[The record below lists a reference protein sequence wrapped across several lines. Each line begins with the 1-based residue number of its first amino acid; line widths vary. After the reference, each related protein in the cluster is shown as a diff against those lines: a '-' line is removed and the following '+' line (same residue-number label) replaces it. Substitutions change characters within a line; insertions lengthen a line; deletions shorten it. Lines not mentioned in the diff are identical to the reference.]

1 MATYLTLNSR
11 FTPYTYEQA
20 LKPYQDR
27 QKAYEEKAA
36 EVMAILD
43 QTATW
48 EGLLDPEKDKQIY
61 DKLQEFNSK
70 VEAASEQLGRG
81 NLSDVTKSD
90 INALKQE
97 YTKSFTPILTKYTDW
112 KEKAQKQ
119 ADLINQARARGEDI
133 YATKYLPGMSVTQM
147 MSDDFTYDLVNMT
160 KSYAELA
167 ALGQADGTNDIYY
180 NNFKDKQ
187 GNPKYGA
194 KAPKTEDQ
202 ILKDIL
208 SYIPTSLS
216 DTDKQEVIRKATEA
230 YRVGYAD
237 AQSPENI
244 ARIRLQGRQ
253 QSVAESNS
261 YRSQTA
267 ANMENLLNN
276 ATLNMYAPGVRISKD
291 GNSFIDSE
299 TGEII
304 PQSEW
309 ENKGINRYLT
319 SATNP
324 HPGDGNPTNGLY
336 KDNIGY
342 YEVVNGKRVYYSN
355 NTKKA
360 KLPMDGTKVYV
371 EENTWQDYETNKLYY
386 KDPETNIQHE
396 IINNDRVTQ
405 LQEETGRGHVQKTGI
420 QRINSFI
427 NDYAGIGRLSN
438 GLQTTPDDKSTYIQ
452 NIKTLNDNQSLAYL
466 TVESA
471 KQKWPDRI
479 GAINNFLISH
489 GLSQDEVMIIYNKN
503 EANRTVRKG
512 NDFYIVATKI
522 PKQLTDSQGQATKNY
537 IYVNNP
543 AVEEMG
549 ITGIIYGQVPAASNQ
564 GGDLTEGDNPA

>member
-1 MATYLTLNSR
+1 MATYLTLNSK

-27 QKAYEEKAA
+27 QKAYEEKSA

-48 EGLLDPEKDKQIY
+48 EGLLDPQKDKQIY
-61 DKLQEFNSK
+61 DKLQEFNNK

-81 NLSDVTKSD
+81 NLSEVTKAD

-112 KEKAQKQ
+112 KDKAQKQ
-119 ADLINQARARGEDI
+119 ADLIDQARARGEDV

-160 KSYAELA
+160 KTYAELA

-180 NNFKDKQ
+180 NNFKDAQ
-187 GNPKYGA
+187 GNPKYGS
-194 KAPKTEDQ
+194 KAPKTENQ
-202 ILKDIL
+202 ILEDIL
-208 SYIPTSLS
+208 SYIPTNLS

-230 YRVGYAD
+230 YTVGYAG

-244 ARIRLQGRQ
+244 ARIRLQERQ
-253 QSVAESNS
+253 QSVAESNQ
-261 YRSQTA
+261 YRSQVA
-267 ANMENLLNN
+267 LNMENLLNN
-276 ATLNMYAPGVRISKD
+276 ASLNMFAPGVRISKD

-309 ENKGINRYLT
+309 ENRGINKYLT
-319 SATNP
+319 STLSPQNTP
-324 HPGDGNPTNGLY
+324 PGGLY

-342 YEVVNGKRVYYSN
+342 YEVVEGKRVYYSSN
-355 NTKKA
+355 NKKA
-360 KLPMDGTKVYV
+360 KLPMNDTKVYV
-371 EENTWQDYETNKLYY
+371 GENTWQDYETNKLYY
-386 KDPETNIQHE
+386 EDPETKIQHE
-396 IINNDRVTQ
+396 IINDDRVTQ
-405 LQEETGRGHVQKTGI
+405 LQEKAGRGNVQKTGI
-420 QRINSFI
+420 ERINNFI
-427 NDYAGIGRLSN
+427 NNYAGIGRLST
-438 GLQTTPDDKSTYIQ
+438 GQKTTPPDRNTNIQ
-452 NIKTLNDNQSLAYL
+452 AIKTLNDNQSLERL
-466 TVESA
+466 NVESA
-471 KQKWPDRI
+471 KQRWPEKVS
-479 GAINNFLISH
+479 AINNFLISN
-489 GLSQDEVMIIYNKN
+489 GLSQDEVIIIYNKKDSRA
-503 EANRTVRKG
+503 EKTG
-512 NDFYIVATKI
+512 NDFYIVTTKI
-522 PKQLTDSQGQATKNY
+522 PKQLTDSQGQPTKSY

-549 ITGIIYGQVPAASNQ
+549 ITGIIYGQVPASKQ
-564 GGDLTEGDNPA
+564 GGDLTGGKNPE